1 MRDLIV
7 TQNITL
13 DGVIDASEGWFAVA
27 DDPEVDRSD
36 LQEALAE
43 QSAAADAVL
52 FGRVTFEE
60 MRGYWPEQTD
70 DTTGVTDYLNR
81 VAKYVVS
88 GTLGDPGW
96 EPTTVLPADG
106 FADAIGALKAEP
118 GRDIVTTGSI
128 TLVHALIGAGL
139 VDEYRL
145 FVYPV
150 VLGRGRRLFPDG
162 TSVPALRLVETRP
175 FRSGVV
181 LLRYRPAGGQ
191 GRRGTSRLS
200 RLVAPVAR

>member
-1 MRDLIV
+1 MRDLVV
-7 TQNITL
+7 TENITL
-13 DGVIDASEGWFAVA
+13 DGVIDASEGWFAVV
-27 DDPEVDRSD
+27 DDPEVDQSD
-36 LQEALAE
+36 LQAALGE

-52 FGRVTFEE
+52 FGRVTFDE
-60 MRGYWPEQTD
+60 MRGYWPQQTD
-70 DTTGVTDYLNR
+70 DTSGVTDYLNR

-88 GTLGDPGW
+88 GTLDDPRW

-106 FADAIGALKAEP
+106 FQDAIRALKAEP

-162 TSVPALRLVETRP
+162 TGVPSLRLVETRP

-181 LLRYRPAGGQ
+181 LLRYRPASG
-191 GRRGTSRLS
+191 
-200 RLVAPVAR
+200 